1 MASGFRDIWV
11 PKFQKFTVVPTAHA
25 QQSQFNRSGKQ
36 SQNTLRI
43 RRQCQLPL
51 SQDKVNVTRLNKCTF
66 DKLIEFFIEQ
76 NCRNEKNVAIRLGAE
91 SRSTHCTKCSE

>member
-36 SQNTLRI
+36 SQSTWRI

-51 SQDKVNVTRLNKCTF
+51 SQDKINVAGKTAANKYAF
-66 DKLIEFFIEQ
+66 DKL
-76 NCRNEKNVAIRLGAE
+76 G
-91 SRSTHCTKCSE
+91 